1 VKISAIVVSYAVR
14 ERLRRCLASMAADAA
29 RGELEVIVVDNG
41 SADGSA
47 AAVRDEFPWA
57 RLIAHPDNRGFAAA
71 VNAAAH
77 LAAGDAFLILNPDTE
92 APPGV
97 AGLANRALEA
107 FPRAGAVGFRQVDE
121 HGMLQLS
128 FGLQPGWFTEL
139 LRHMVQDRFDRSDHR
154 LATWI
159 DRHFA
164 TPRRVAWVSGATLLT
179 PRAAFERAGGFDAG
193 FFLFFEDMDYCLRL
207 RQAGDEV
214 WYEPGVTFL
223 HHRGQSE
230 AVEPVLAARTYRQ
243 SQLRFWSRHR
253 GPMAGAAVALYQRVR
268 GVST

>member
-1 VKISAIVVSYAVR
+1 MISAIVVSYGVR
-14 ERLRRCLASMAADAA
+14 ERLRRCLASMAPDASGG
-29 RGELEVIVVDNG
+29 RLEVIVVDNA

-47 AAVRDEFPWA
+47 EAVRAEFPWA

-71 VNAAAH
+71 ANAG
-77 LAAGDAFLILNPDTE
+77 AGVASGEAFLILNPDTE
-92 APPGV
+92 APPG
-97 AGLANRALEA
+97 LADLAARALRA
-107 FPRAGAVGFRQVDE
+107 HPRAGAVGFRQVDE

-139 LRHMVQDRFDRSDHR
+139 LRHTVQDRFNRSDRR
-154 LATWI
+154 LASWI
-159 DRHFA
+159 DRRFS

-179 PRAAFERAGGFDAG
+179 PRAAFERTGGFDIG
-193 FFLFFEDMDYCLRL
+193 FFLFFEDIDYCLRL
-207 RQAGDEV
+207 RRAGDEV
-214 WYEPGVTFL
+214 WYDPTVTFL

-230 AVEPVLAARTYRQ
+230 AVEPALAARTYRQ

-253 GPMAGAAVALYQRVR
+253 GPMAGAAVALYQRLR